1 VHAAAASGYRFN
13 FFDHVHTFNYFSK
26 HAVTPALQAFVTE
39 VQEVVVGYVD
49 EELRSGRVRGLSTRH
64 RQGATGVFQTV
75 AGFVT
80 DFFFGGFLFHARL
93 KTAALDHKAVD
104 DTVENG
110 VVVETITAVIQEV
123 LYGCRRFIIEG
134 FNYDI
139 AMVRLESDHH
149 SRPVKVVVGVDSR
162 AYKAAGLFVDAPYIT
177 NCDDASA
184 RWRLLLCW
192 RRAGVKNTAQY
203 AASLNRPSSHT
214 FIRNL
219 SMLKIYNTLSRQK
232 EEFKP
237 IHAGEIGMYVC
248 GITVYDLCHIGHG
261 RTFVAFDVVA
271 RYLRYVGYTLKY
283 VRNITDIDDKIIKRA
298 NENGESIETL
308 TNRMIGEMHKDFAAL
323 GILPPNLEP
332 RATRH
337 IDEIIELV
345 GLLIERGHAYV
356 ADNGD
361 VMFDVLSDKDYGAL
375 SRQDLEQLQ
384 AGARVE
390 VAEVKRNPMD
400 FVLWKMSKADEPAWS
415 SPWGNGRPGW
425 HIECSAMN
433 CKQLGTHFDIH
444 GGGSDLMFPH
454 HENEVAQST
463 CAHDGPYVNYWMH
476 SGMVMVD
483 REKMSKSLGNF
494 FTVRDVLQHYDAETV
509 RYFLM
514 SGHYRSQLNYGEDN
528 LNQARAALER
538 LYTALRHTDAT
549 AVAAGGEEFETR
561 FRTAMD
567 DDFNTPEAY
576 SVLFD
581 MAREVNRLKTEE
593 KAAADALA
601 AKLRQLANVLG
612 ILQQDPEQFL
622 QSGAQAND
630 DEVAEIEALIKMRN
644 DARKAKDWAQ
654 ADVARDK
661 LNALG
666 IVLEDGPQGTTWRRK

>member
-1 VHAAAASGYRFN
+1 
-13 FFDHVHTFNYFSK
+13 
-26 HAVTPALQAFVTE
+26 
-39 VQEVVVGYVD
+39 
-49 EELRSGRVRGLSTRH
+49 
-64 RQGATGVFQTV
+64 
-75 AGFVT
+75 
-80 DFFFGGFLFHARL
+80 
-93 KTAALDHKAVD
+93 
-104 DTVENG
+104 
-110 VVVETITAVIQEV
+110 
-123 LYGCRRFIIEG
+123 
-134 FNYDI
+134 
-139 AMVRLESDHH
+139 
-149 SRPVKVVVGVDSR
+149 
-162 AYKAAGLFVDAPYIT
+162 
-177 NCDDASA
+177 
-184 RWRLLLCW
+184 
-192 RRAGVKNTAQY
+192 
-203 AASLNRPSSHT
+203 
-214 FIRNL
+214 
-219 SMLKIYNTLSRQK
+219 MLKIYNTLSRQK

-271 RYLRYVGYTLKY
+271 RYLRYLGYQLNY

-323 GILPPNLEP
+323 NILPPDREP

-337 IDEIIELV
+337 IDEIVELV
-345 GLLIERGHAYV
+345 GKLIARGHAYV
-356 ADNGD
+356 AENGD
-361 VMFDVLSDKDYGAL
+361 VMFDVASDADYGLL

-390 VAEVKRNPMD
+390 VAEAKRSPMD
-400 FVLWKMSKADEPAWS
+400 FVLWKMSKADEPAWP
-415 SPWGNGRPGW
+415 SPWGKGRPGW

-433 CKQLGTHFDIH
+433 CKQLGEHFDIH

-454 HENEVAQST
+454 HENEIAQST

-494 FTVRDVLQHYDAETV
+494 FTVRDVLKHYDAETV

-538 LYTALRHTDAT
+538 LYTALRHTDASVR
-549 AVAAGGEEFETR
+549 ASGGEAFEAR
-561 FRTAMD
+561 FRMAMD

-581 MAREVNRLKTEE
+581 MAREVNRLKPID
-593 KAAADALA
+593 ADAANGLA
-601 AKLRQLANVLG
+601 ASLRQLAEVLG

-622 QSGAQAND
+622 QSGAQASH
-630 DEVAEIEALIKMRN
+630 DEVAEIEALIQMRN